1 MLELVNFNDKEGK
14 QVFWH
19 SSAHLLGQSLEQ
31 HYGAWLCH
39 GPPLDSGFFYD
50 SFMGHH
56 KISQNDYEKIQHDV

>member
-1 MLELVNFNDKEGK
+1 M
-14 QVFWH
+14 FWH

-31 HYGAWLCH
+31 NWGAWLCH

-56 KISQNDYEKIQHDV
+56 RVNQQDYEKI